1 MSRCFPFPP
10 PGYVLNGIR
19 DEAVIV
25 SSIKGVEEKAKKEQR
40 RKDRRSDK
48 KDKKD
53 KKERKEKKEKKEKKR
68 KEREG
73 KEVGSEKRSHKRRR
87 KEDGAKVDLFHKL
100 KESEVNCLEKSSLT
114 VERELLQ
121 STSQNSCDSTLN
133 SNEMLPK
140 QKEVQQP
147 LDGRHNN
154 NNEKRVEK
162 QQPLDGRHNNNN
174 EKRVEKQQP
183 LDGRHNNNN
192 EKRIE
197 KQQPLNGRHNNN
209 NEKLMEKQQPL
220 NGRHNNNNE
229 KRIEKQQPL
238 NGRHN
243 NKEKQKEKQQPLDVR
258 HNNNDS
264 ESIIRIRLPIRRQKD
279 PEVMM
284 TNKDQEKP
292 GPSRGIKLDS
302 SQLPT
307 REPVNQH
314 PCSTSAAEHA
324 SKPREEKRKDPIF
337 RGKHGKEKISSS
349 STRET
354 YQPPKSLCN
363 CPPSMVLQFLDVVEN
378 WVPNTIE
385 RRVDLIN
392 SEDEECWWSMKK
404 PPSSTTEICK
414 QLNRENEIKQVG
426 NTMGW
431 PCARLL
437 PEADVYALPYTV
449 PF

>member
-154 NNEKRVEK
+154 NN
-162 QQPLDGRHNNNN
+162 N

-183 LDGRHNNNN
+183 LD
-192 EKRIE
+192 
-197 KQQPLNGRHNNN
+197 
-209 NEKLMEKQQPL
+209 
-220 NGRHNNNNE
+220 GRHNNNNE

>member
-147 LDGRHNN
+147 LD
-154 NNEKRVEK
+154 
-162 QQPLDGRHNNNN
+162 
-174 EKRVEKQQP
+174 
-183 LDGRHNNNN
+183 
-192 EKRIE
+192 
-197 KQQPLNGRHNNN
+197 
-209 NEKLMEKQQPL
+209 
-220 NGRHNNNNE
+220 GRHNNNNE

>member
-1 MSRCFPFPP
+1 
-10 PGYVLNGIR
+10 
-19 DEAVIV
+19 
-25 SSIKGVEEKAKKEQR
+25 VEEKAKKEQR

-154 NNEKRVEK
+154 NN
-162 QQPLDGRHNNNN
+162 N

-183 LDGRHNNNN
+183 LD
-192 EKRIE
+192 
-197 KQQPLNGRHNNN
+197 
-209 NEKLMEKQQPL
+209 
-220 NGRHNNNNE
+220 GRHNNNNE